1 MNRQGIMPPVAKEG
15 GIGDAGSSTLV
26 CFAVVEEA
34 VPFRRLRVPGTEI
47 LVSQMGQANAERRFL
62 ERLRAGP
69 PMRVLTCGFAGGLN
83 PALRSGTVVFDCD
96 PGFPLEARLRAAGAV
111 EARFLCTKR
120 VAVTVGEKTALRAS
134 SGADAVEMESGV
146 IRRICR
152 ERGIPAATIRVIS
165 DEAGEDLP
173 VDFNALMR
181 PDGRLDF
188 PRLIL
193 TLLGSP
199 GRIGGMIR
207 LGGTT
212 SRAARSLAKVLA
224 QALAAE
230 PPTGR

>member
-1 MNRQGIMPPVAKEG
+1 
-15 GIGDAGSSTLV
+15 
-26 CFAVVEEA
+26 
-34 VPFRRLRVPGTEI
+34 
-47 LVSQMGQANAERRFL
+47 
-62 ERLRAGP
+62 
-69 PMRVLTCGFAGGLN
+69 
-83 PALRSGTVVFDCD
+83 
-96 PGFPLEARLRAAGAV
+96 
-111 EARFLCTKR
+111 
-120 VAVTVGEKTALRAS
+120 
-134 SGADAVEMESGV
+134 
-146 IRRICR
+146 
-152 ERGIPAATIRVIS
+152 VIS

>member
-1 MNRQGIMPPVAKEG
+1 MSSVANRGEPGKAAAP
-15 GIGDAGSSTLV
+15 TLV
-26 CFAVVEEA
+26 CFAVVEES

-47 LVSQMGQANAERRFL
+47 LVTQMGQATAERRFL
-62 ERLRAGP
+62 ERLRAGLP
-69 PMRVLTCGFAGGLN
+69 PRVLTCGFAGGLN
-83 PALRSGTVVFDCD
+83 TALRSGTVVFDCD
-96 PGFPLEARLRAAGAV
+96 PGFPIEARLRAAGAV
-111 EARFLCTKR
+111 KARFLCTER

-134 SGADAVEMESGV
+134 SGADTVEMESGV

-152 ERGIPAATIRVIS
+152 ERGIPAATVRVIS

-181 PDGRLDF
+181 PDGRLNF

-212 SRAARSLAKVLA
+212 SRAARVLAKVLA
-224 QALAAE
+224 EILAAE
-230 PPTGR
+230 R

>member
-1 MNRQGIMPPVAKEG
+1 MPASPNR
-15 GIGDAGSSTLV
+15 AGPGHAGLPTLV

-34 VPFRRLRVPGTEI
+34 APFRRLRLPGVEV
-47 LVSQMGQANAERRFL
+47 LVTQMGQANAERRFL
-62 ERLRAGP
+62 EKLRLGFP
-69 PMRVLTCGFAGGLN
+69 QQVLTCGFAGGLN
-83 PALRSGTVVFDCD
+83 PALKSGTVLVDAD
-96 PGFPLEARLRAAGAV
+96 SGSTLGQRLCAAGAV
-111 EARFLCTKR
+111 GARFHCADR

-134 SGADAVEMESGV
+134 TGADAVEMESGV

-152 ERGIPAATIRVIS
+152 ERGIPAATLRVIS

-212 SRAARSLAKVLA
+212 SRAARALAKVLA